1 VPESI
6 LKQVEHT
13 REKMIQSA
21 LENGFGDANT
31 IRLSKKLDRLLN
43 LYQFRNFPHK
53 TTKMKLVKN

>member
-1 VPESI
+1 MPETI
-6 LKQVEHT
+6 LKQLEST

-43 LYQFRNFPHK
+43 LYQFKDFPK
-53 TTKMKLVKN
+53 KNIKMKLIRN